1 MLTYQAAVCKDENR
15 VIGTFKLVERD
26 YGSQIR
32 EHGKS
37 PFYDVNVSQCPN
49 NH

>member
-1 MLTYQAAVCKDENR
+1 MLTYQTAIFKDENR
-15 VIGTFKLVERD
+15 VIGTFKLVERG
-26 YGSQIR
+26 YGSQIL

-49 NH
+49 TH